1 MSKELKKY
9 EIEDKTRENSRKYKI
24 GGEGG
29 SPTIALSNW
38 YLRY

>member
-29 SPTIALSNW
+29 SQSITIS
-38 YLRY
+38 Y

>member
-29 SPTIALSNW
+29 SRTYIIS
-38 YLRY
+38 Y

>member
-29 SPTIALSNW
+29 SLTINISN
-38 YLRY
+38 